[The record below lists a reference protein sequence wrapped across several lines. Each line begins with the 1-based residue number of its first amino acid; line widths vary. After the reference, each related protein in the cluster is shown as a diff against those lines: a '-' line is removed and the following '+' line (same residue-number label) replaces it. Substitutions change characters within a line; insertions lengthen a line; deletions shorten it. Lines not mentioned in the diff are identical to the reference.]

1 MKSTIQLLKNV
12 NEIELINAINKE
24 NYYQGVLEEA
34 KNKGKI
40 EGIKEG
46 KIEGIKE
53 RKIEGRK
60 EGKIEGRKEGIIEGR
75 KEGKI
80 KETIEIM
87 INFYNHN
94 EKFFEENIDNL
105 FDKKIT
111 FNEDE
116 IKKNTKGKIF
126 NINGFINLLKK
137 KRRIKII

>member
-24 NYYQGVLEEA
+24 NYYKGVLGEA

-46 KIEGIKE
+46 KIEG
-53 RKIEGRK
+53 RK
-60 EGKIEGRKEGIIEGR
+60 EGKIEGIKEGIIEGR

-80 KETIEIM
+80 KGIIEIM

>member
-24 NYYQGVLEEA
+24 NYYKGVLEEA

-46 KIEGIKE
+46 
-53 RKIEGRK
+53 KIEGRK